1 MLSFTNDH
9 GGFEMEK
16 FFWHIFEKSGN
27 IEAFMCYKEWKS
39 QSGKG
44 ESLASAAKE
53 EEAVR
58 I

>member
-1 MLSFTNDH
+1 
-9 GGFEMEK
+9 MEK

-53 EEAVR
+53 EETVR